1 MYVDSGV
8 EEEGVGGTEVVD
20 PSGNAA
26 GVGAGEMGGIGVDA
40 EEHVR
45 GANDKGGIGEG
56 GGVAEKAIHFGN
68 GGGGGFR
75 LEGGEGGDSREHAVV
90 YGTGVVQE
98 RPNNLL
104 EGLSF
109 SGGCGGGS
117 IGGGDLGGGGTVYN
131 PFVNEGGAGVADAVG
146 ADGL

>member
-1 MYVDSGV
+1 MYVGGGV

-26 GVGAGEMGGIGVDA
+26 GVGAGETGGIGVGA

-68 GGGGGFR
+68 GGGGGVR
-75 LEGGEGGDSREHAVV
+75 LEGGEGSNSREHAVI
-90 YGTGVVQE
+90 YGTGVVE
-98 RPNNLL
+98 EGPNNLL

-109 SGGCGGGS
+109 SGG
-117 IGGGDLGGGGTVYN
+117 GGGGKGRRLTKERE
-131 PFVNEGGAGVADAVG
+131 EGRREAEDHGR
-146 ADGL
+146 

>member
-26 GVGAGEMGGIGVDA
+26 GVGAGEMGGTGVDA

-56 GGVAEKAIHFGN
+56 GGIAEEAIRFGN
-68 GGGGGFR
+68 GGGGGVG
-75 LEGGEGGDSREHAVV
+75 LKGGEGSNSGEHAVV
-90 YGTGVVQE
+90 YGTSVVE
-98 RPNNLL
+98 EGPNNLL

-109 SGGCGGGS
+109 SGGGGGGS
-117 IGGGDLGGGGTVYN
+117 IGGGDLGGRRN
-131 PFVNEGGAGVADAVG
+131 RIRS
-146 ADGL
+146 LRI